1 MRRQAACDAIFKID
15 TTGPK
20 KKPGRF
26 CHRHD
31 DIREIP
37 MTAFLDSRLMT
48 SDAPHSSARPPSR
61 GNRRRSHGSR
71 SSSPGSTPRQHNGNA
86 GSAPNHSE
94 QSPTKS
100 NRPKNN
106 TDRIANAKRNHERY
120 LSLASAALSTGD
132 ATEIEGYSQHAEHYF
147 RLMRELTDQ
156 D

>member
-1 MRRQAACDAIFKID
+1 MRRQAASDAIFEID
-15 TTGPK
+15 TSGPK

-37 MTAFLDSRLMT
+37 MTAFLDSRLAK
-48 SDAPHSSARPPSR
+48 SEAPQASARPPSR
-61 GNRRRSHGSR
+61 GNRRRSHGPR
-71 SSSPGSTPRQHNGNA
+71 SSTPGSAPRQHNGNA

-100 NRPKNN
+100 NQTKSN
-106 TDRIANAKRNHERY
+106 TDRIANTKRNHERY
-120 LSLASAALSTGD
+120 LSLASTAVSTGD
-132 ATEIEGYSQHAEHYF
+132 ATDIEDYNQHAEHYF
-147 RLMRELTDQ
+147 RQIRELTDQ